1 MDVAL
6 NIKNIT
12 EQLEKL
18 DAERARVRGM
28 LEVFETLRKMGVT
41 VVKPE
46 ESDINI
52 MTTEEVVTIDGDEKE
67 TSGPECL

>member
-1 MDVAL
+1 MDVSV

-18 DAERARVRGM
+18 DHERARMRGM
-28 LEVFETLRKMGVT
+28 LEVFETMKKMGVT
-41 VVKPE
+41 VIKPE

-52 MTTEEVVTIDGDEKE
+52 MTTEEVVTVDGDEK
-67 TSGPECL
+67 

>member
-1 MDVAL
+1 MDIVV

-18 DAERARVRGM
+18 DTERARMRGM
-28 LEVFETLRKMGVT
+28 LEVFETLHKMGVK

-52 MTTEEVVTIDGDEKE
+52 MTTEEVVTIDGDEK
-67 TSGPECL
+67 